1 MKLSNNIV
9 DFLFESPAKPCSSK
23 KQDLYFFFKT
33 AKRLQF
39 CCHVRVMQTALQQL
53 VKSDAIYSLWSSK
66 HYAHLSWSQY
76 QCGRHGR
83 SLIHPERWPD
93 QAECKLTQS
102 DNAMKKRDSI
112 TLSVFCRITHLELLP
127 NQYASCL
134 CYLNDLF
141 SYTEG
146 QKALLVCLIA
156 FVCHFIYPK

>member
-102 DNAMKKRDSI
+102 DNAMKNRDSI
-112 TLSVFCRITHLELLP
+112 TLSVFLP
-127 NQYASCL
+127 NYTSGASAKSICFL
-134 CYLNDLF
+134 SLLLDLF